1 MDADTV
7 VSIGRQAMEVTILL
21 AAPILLASL
30 AVGLIIAM
38 FQAAT
43 QINEMTLSFVP
54 KLMVVALADF
64 LVGWLKRRTG
74 TSGPVEAEAPS
85 GFEVP
90 FEVQVPP
97 EPVVVVRPAPP
108 VQVSRA
114 SSTPPRGKSSVQG
127 SQRGVRQVTARVAR
141 PAVAPLIGSRAE
153 LRRAI
158 VLREL
163 LGPPKGLE

>member
-54 KLMVVALADF
+54 KLMVVALVMMAAGPWMLRQITGF
-64 LVGWLKRRTG
+64 TQRLV
-74 TSGPVEAEAPS
+74 EN
-85 GFEVP
+85 VP
-90 FEVQVPP
+90 Y
-97 EPVVVVRPAPP
+97 
-108 VQVSRA
+108 
-114 SSTPPRGKSSVQG
+114 
-127 SQRGVRQVTARVAR
+127 
-141 PAVAPLIGSRAE
+141 LIG
-153 LRRAI
+153 
-158 VLREL
+158 
-163 LGPPKGLE
+163 